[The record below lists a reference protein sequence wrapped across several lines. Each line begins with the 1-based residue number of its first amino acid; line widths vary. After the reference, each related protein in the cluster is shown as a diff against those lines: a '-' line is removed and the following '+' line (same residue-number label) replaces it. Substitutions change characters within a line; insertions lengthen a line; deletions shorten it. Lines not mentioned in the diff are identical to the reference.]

1 MEPSSVNYRLKN
13 KHVPTQSLCLTAE
26 SWHKVLQLA
35 LDYGW
40 VPFDSPIID
49 PFEAPP
55 VAGTYL
61 GVPLRIVPGG
71 YDTRKDTSY
80 KEIVFEDALNL
91 ADALERAFDEY
102 EPLCLPGIYYLFDDR
117 ELERILP
124 PSIGVLTEVILFCQS
139 GPFSIETW

>member
-1 MEPSSVNYRLKN
+1 MNYRLKN

-40 VPFDSPIID
+40 VPLGSTIID
-49 PFEAPP
+49 QHEVPP
-55 VAGTYL
+55 IAGTYL
-61 GVPLRIVPGG
+61 GVPLRIDVGG
-71 YDTRKDTSY
+71 YDTRKMTMH
-80 KEIVFEDALNL
+80 KEMVFEDALNL

-102 EPLCLPGIYYLFDDR
+102 EPLRLPVIYYLFDDR

-124 PSIGVLTEVILFCQS
+124 PSIGVLSELIQFCRS
-139 GPFSIETW
+139 GSFSIETW